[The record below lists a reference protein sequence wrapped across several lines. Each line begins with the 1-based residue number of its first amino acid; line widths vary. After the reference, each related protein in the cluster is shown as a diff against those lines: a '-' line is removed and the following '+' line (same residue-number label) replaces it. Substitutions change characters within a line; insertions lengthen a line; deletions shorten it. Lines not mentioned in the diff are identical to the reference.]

1 QASMVHFP
9 SDLHFDIVSRLPVKS
24 LLRFKCV
31 SQLWCNMIDD
41 PSLAYMHLTR
51 SVEEPKMLILDHQ
64 TKNPDTSRFTEVA
77 GGFLK
82 ADMKLVTK
90 FATGSAFARALPLFA
105 QASMVH
111 FPSDLH
117 FDIVSRLPVKSLL
130 RFKCVS
136 QLWCNMIDDPSL
148 AYMHLTRS
156 VEEPKMLILDHQT
169 KNPDT
174 SRQEVIAL
182 PPHRASYTSMSK
194 YGLGFDSSTNT
205 YKVVRVF
212 SRGGSFNMGADV
224 YTLGTSSWRPI
235 SKGPLCRL
243 AGRPIFACGALHWF
257 VHHYVDRDALKGK
270 YIVSFD
276 VGKEEFGW
284 ISPPKFYSSSHLLDL
299 GGNLAMVD
307 RSFDS
312 HIEIWVM
319 KEYKK
324 KEWVK
329 EYKIDIYPPLG
340 ISDSSLVEVIGLWE
354 FGEILLRNRE
364 SFISYNL
371 KTGVKRYIEILGHD
385 VEVLYHMGSLLSISK
400 FQTK

>member
-1 QASMVHFP
+1 
-9 SDLHFDIVSRLPVKS
+9 
-24 LLRFKCV
+24 
-31 SQLWCNMIDD
+31 MIDD

-64 TKNPDTSRFTEVA
+64 TEKPDTLRFTEVV

-82 ADMKLVTK
+82 ADKNLVTK
-90 FATGSAFARALPLFA
+90 FAKSKACFLESCCNGLLCFTKIYDDRVLVLFNPL
-105 QASMVH
+105 
-111 FPSDLH
+111 
-117 FDIVSRLPVKSLL
+117 
-130 RFKCVS
+130 
-136 QLWCNMIDDPSL
+136 
-148 AYMHLTRS
+148 
-156 VEEPKMLILDHQT
+156 
-169 KNPDT
+169 
-174 SRQEVIAL
+174 RQEVIAL
-182 PPHRASYTSMSK
+182 PSYRASLLQRNRN

-212 SRGGSFNMGADV
+212 IRGGCHGNLSFNLGAEV

-235 SKGPLCRL
+235 SKGPPCRL
-243 AGRPIFACGALHWF
+243 AGTPIFACGALHW
-257 VHHYVDRDALKGK
+257 DALKGK

-276 VGKEEFGW
+276 VGKEEFGS
-284 ISPPKFYSSSHLLDL
+284 ISPPKYYSSSHLLDL

-312 HIEIWVM
+312 HIDIWVM

-329 EYKIDIYPPLG
+329 EYKIDINPPLG
-340 ISDSSLVEVIGLWE
+340 ILDDSWVEVIGLWE
-354 FGEILLRNRE
+354 FGEILLRYRE

-400 FQTK
+400 FQIG

>member
-1 QASMVHFP
+1 
-9 SDLHFDIVSRLPVKS
+9 
-24 LLRFKCV
+24 
-31 SQLWCNMIDD
+31 MIDD

-64 TKNPDTSRFTEVA
+64 TEKPDTLRFTEVV

-82 ADMKLVTK
+82 ADKNLVTK
-90 FATGSAFARALPLFA
+90 FAKSKACFLESCCNGLLCFTKIYDDRVLVLFNPL
-105 QASMVH
+105 
-111 FPSDLH
+111 
-117 FDIVSRLPVKSLL
+117 
-130 RFKCVS
+130 
-136 QLWCNMIDDPSL
+136 
-148 AYMHLTRS
+148 
-156 VEEPKMLILDHQT
+156 
-169 KNPDT
+169 
-174 SRQEVIAL
+174 RQEVIAL
-182 PPHRASYTSMSK
+182 PPHTASLIPGKRK

-212 SRGGSFNMGADV
+212 IRGGCHGNLSFNLGAEV

-235 SKGPLCRL
+235 SKGPPCRL
-243 AGRPIFACGALHWF
+243 AGRPIFACGALHW
-257 VHHYVDRDALKGK
+257 DALKGK

-276 VGKEEFGW
+276 VGKEEFGS
-284 ISPPKFYSSSHLLDL
+284 ISPPKYYSSSHLLDL

-324 KEWVK
+324 REWVK
-329 EYKIDIYPPLG
+329 EYKIDINPPLG
-340 ISDSSLVEVIGLWE
+340 ILDDSWVEVIGLWE
-354 FGEILLRNRE
+354 FGEILLRYRE

-400 FQTK
+400 FQIG

>member
-1 QASMVHFP
+1 MVHFP

-90 FATGSAFARALPLFA
+90 FAKSKACFLESCCNGLLCFAKIYGDRVLVLFNPL
-105 QASMVH
+105 
-111 FPSDLH
+111 
-117 FDIVSRLPVKSLL
+117 
-130 RFKCVS
+130 
-136 QLWCNMIDDPSL
+136 
-148 AYMHLTRS
+148 
-156 VEEPKMLILDHQT
+156 
-169 KNPDT
+169 
-174 SRQEVIAL
+174 RQEVIAL
-182 PPHRASYTSMSK
+182 PPHRASYTKKSK

-235 SKGPLCRL
+235 SKGPLCLL

-257 VHHYVDRDALKGK
+257 VHPYVDRDALK
-270 YIVSFD
+270 
-276 VGKEEFGW
+276 
-284 ISPPKFYSSSHLLDL
+284 
-299 GGNLAMVD
+299 GNLAMVD

-371 KTGVKRYIEILGHD
+371 KTGVKS
-385 VEVLYHMGSLLSISK
+385 YHYHNAFVKLALVGTNFASHVVQGNRSTAIVGELSARL
-400 FQTK
+400 